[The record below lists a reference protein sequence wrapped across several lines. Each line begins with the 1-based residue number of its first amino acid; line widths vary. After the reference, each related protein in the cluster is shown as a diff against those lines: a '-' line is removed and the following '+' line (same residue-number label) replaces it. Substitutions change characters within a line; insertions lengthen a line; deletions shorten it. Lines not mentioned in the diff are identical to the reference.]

1 MIRRIST
8 KWMISVLAAVLL
20 PFLGFA
26 WFVDTQMA
34 TRHLDTVRYYLLTM
48 AGEAAER
55 VDNELRERERDIESW
70 TTLVPMTQWTIT
82 GGREEEN
89 AFRALLGTGFDR
101 FVSEGNGIYDLILA
115 INAKGELIVSNRVD
129 HTGAALPQN
138 VLADLDRDY
147 AREEW
152 FKTAMSGRMAL
163 VDHHRSDLL
172 PPRVNAGAPHPEN
185 FHIAFAMPVRDQLEP
200 TKVAGVVFAL
210 VNWAPIQSIVTRKER
225 PRAPSVAPD
234 IYSSSYVWL
243 WGSDCD
249 TILAHPKAGLY
260 GKRVSEPGIDLPQ
273 LVAAAKR
280 SDWDLYPEYYFKGVW
295 KNAAFKHCAG
305 PDRDGFGWV
314 VGVGIDN
321 DDIYATVRELRLVLW
336 GATALVLTLVIV
348 VTIIVARRT
357 TRPILEL
364 KGHTQRIA
372 AGDLDARVTHLTDDE
387 LGDLG
392 RAFNDMAG
400 ELKDSRGKL
409 IKAEKDAAW
418 REMARQVAHEIKN
431 PLTPIQLSA
440 NLLKRAK
447 DERSPEFDAIFDRTI
462 EMIGRQVG
470 GMRKIA
476 ADFSA
481 FAGARKADPKVC
493 ELSKVVEEVLEMHAA
508 WALEAKVEVR
518 KSLVRGLVFV
528 DRDELSRV
536 LINLVSN
543 ALEAMN
549 NGGTLSVSI
558 TRRIERDGANL
569 VVEIGDSGSG
579 LSDTVRARL
588 FEPYF
593 TTRTHGT
600 GLGLAIAKRL
610 VEEMNGSITLE
621 PRPATEGP
629 GTIARITLPERASE
643 AP

>member
-1 MIRRIST
+1 MAPA
-8 KWMISVLAAVLL
+8 VLAA
-20 PFLGFA
+20 
-26 WFVDTQMA
+26 
-34 TRHLDTVRYYLLTM
+34 
-48 AGEAAER
+48 
-55 VDNELRERERDIESW
+55 
-70 TTLVPMTQWTIT
+70 
-82 GGREEEN
+82 
-89 AFRALLGTGFDR
+89 
-101 FVSEGNGIYDLILA
+101 
-115 INAKGELIVSNRVD
+115 
-129 HTGAALPQN
+129 
-138 VLADLDRDY
+138 LDRDY
-147 AREEW
+147 AKEEW

-163 VDHHRSDLL
+163 VDHHRSDLV
-172 PPRVNAGAPHPEN
+172 PPRVLTRAPHPEN
-185 FHIAFAMPVRDQLEP
+185 FHIGFALPVSDHLEP
-200 TKVAGVVFAL
+200 TQVAGVVFAL

-260 GKRVSEPGIDLPQ
+260 GKRVSEPGVDLPQ
-273 LVAAAKR
+273 LVAAAKG
-280 SDWDLYPEYYFKGVW
+280 SDWDMYPEYYFKGVW

-321 DDIYATVRELRLVLW
+321 DDIYDTVRELRLVLW
-336 GATALVLTLVIV
+336 GATALVFSLVIV
-348 VTIIVARRT
+348 VTLIIARRT

-372 AGDLDARVTHLTDDE
+372 AGDLDARVTNLTDDE
-387 LGDLG
+387 LGELG

-400 ELKDSRGKL
+400 ELKDSRAKL

-447 DERSPEFDAIFDRTI
+447 DEKSPEFDVIFDRTI
-462 EMIGRQVG
+462 EMIGRQVT

-481 FAGARKADPKVC
+481 FAGSRTADPKVVD
-493 ELSKVVEEVLEMHAA
+493 LSEVIEEVLEVHAA
-508 WALEAKVEVR
+508 WASESKIQVR
-518 KSLVRGLVFV
+518 RALMAGRVFA

-536 LINLVSN
+536 LINLFSN
-543 ALEAMN
+543 AIEAMSE
-549 NGGTLSVSI
+549 GGTLSVSM
-558 TRRIERDGANL
+558 TRRLEGKGSSL
-569 VVEIGDSGSG
+569 VVEIADTGTG

-600 GLGLAIAKRL
+600 GLGLAVVKRL
-610 VEEMNGSITLE
+610 VEEMNGSIALVA
-621 PRPATEGP
+621 RPEKDGP
-629 GTIARITLPERASE
+629 GTIARIVLPERTSDQA
-643 AP
+643 